1 MITNKIL
8 NMLMGLKKGK
18 NNKLYN
24 EAREAYENISATNYA
39 EAAQKFE
46 LQLAKYLSKHK
57 LAHQG
62 IDDALNFY
70 TTKYPI
76 EKNLEAYAQKSS
88 VESGAVGL
96 NEEKMKEIVLM
107 GNMRE
112 KVSMLCNFSSFVM
125 AHKKA
130 LRDKNSK
137 EHMLSEAETYGFT
150 DQLSEHSGVNFDRT
164 NRVPKTQAVE
174 PDKKN
179 QYMRFQ
185 KLEDKKHILE
195 DISQGLRTSREAE
208 YFFKSNPDFTKS
220 IGGTEAAAKHIA
232 ALKRIEEIDMILANE
247 NTTETKKIQRKLKK
261 EKKELKLKVKSI
273 DKKIRKRL
281 RPGSAYWDVTSKSGN
296 VVAFNNKSVNLVAGP
311 SGTARTICIIAQ
323 ILGLPEETNLN
334 LRLAILSQF
343 ITERHHSFHE
353 IMEVTNKMFGMSYTD
368 TDKRYKHIEP
378 LTEDELRKNVT
389 ENKNYYSGHPEWKG
403 KFPDEIGK
411 SISAFEEKR
420 AKKHLK

>member
-96 NEEKMKEIVLM
+96 DEKKMKEIVLM

-130 LRDKNSK
+130 LKDKNSK

-174 PDKKN
+174 PAKK
-179 QYMRFQ
+179 
-185 KLEDKKHILE
+185 I
-195 DISQGLRTSREAE
+195 
-208 YFFKSNPDFTKS
+208 S
-220 IGGTEAAAKHIA
+220 IG
-232 ALKRIEEIDMILANE
+232 D
-247 NTTETKKIQRKLKK
+247 
-261 EKKELKLKVKSI
+261 
-273 DKKIRKRL
+273 
-281 RPGSAYWDVTSKSGN
+281 
-296 VVAFNNKSVNLVAGP
+296 F
-311 SGTARTICIIAQ
+311 
-323 ILGLPEETNLN
+323 
-334 LRLAILSQF
+334 
-343 ITERHHSFHE
+343 
-353 IMEVTNKMFGMSYTD
+353 
-368 TDKRYKHIEP
+368 
-378 LTEDELRKNVT
+378 KN
-389 ENKNYYSGHPEWKG
+389 
-403 KFPDEIGK
+403 
-411 SISAFEEKR
+411 
-420 AKKHLK
+420 